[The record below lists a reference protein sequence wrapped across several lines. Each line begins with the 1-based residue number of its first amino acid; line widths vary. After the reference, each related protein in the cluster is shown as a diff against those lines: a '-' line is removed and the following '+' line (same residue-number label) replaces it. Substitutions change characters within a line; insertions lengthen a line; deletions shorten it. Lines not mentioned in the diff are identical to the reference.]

1 MIVPMKKAVVI
12 TQAKDSLNAL
22 NKLRSSGVLHVRHEQ
37 PPKGKDIIALRE
49 EIALINQA
57 LSILSGIK
65 SGSKDAPIKNG
76 GFDEKFICRHIID
89 LYKRRE
95 QLTEY
100 SRSLSTLIKQYEEW
114 GDFNPQEFTDL
125 AGKNI
130 FAGLYQIPLKQLKQL
145 GDDIAV
151 SKLSVKGGIAN
162 CLLVSA
168 KKIDIG
174 LKEIPL
180 PRMGLADMRKRCSQD
195 SQAIESL
202 EQQFIDQL
210 SYQPGLNRFKSG
222 LEKELEFQEA
232 LSGMGQ
238 AEELSYVSGYIP
250 FDSVE
255 KLERLAKQEQWA
267 LNIDE
272 PDPEENPPVLLRNP
286 AWIAVIKPV
295 FKFLE
300 ILPGYHEL
308 DISLPFLVFFSIFFG
323 ILIGDAGYG
332 LVYCLITFF
341 LHQRARKNKQKTS
354 GFFLFYILS
363 FCAIIWG
370 VCTGTFFGQ
379 EWVLKAGYK
388 PLIPALN
395 DEKKLQSLC
404 FFIGALHLSIA
415 HIWRSILKSPSF
427 SALADIGWTCILWAC
442 FFIARVLILGDSFPF
457 FGNWLL
463 FAGIALVVIFTSPQK
478 NILKGIGQGLGT
490 LALSLVNNFTDVV
503 SYIRLFAVG
512 LAGVAISDAF
522 NAMASSAGNQG
533 IFALMLAG
541 FILLVGHSLAIVLGP
556 VAVLVHGIRL
566 NVLEFSGHANVSWSG
581 QNYRPL
587 KDQ

>member
-12 TQAKDSLNAL
+12 TQAKDSLSAL
-22 NKLRSSGVLHVRHEQ
+22 NRVRSSGVLHVRHEQ
-37 PPKGKDIIALRE
+37 VPKGRDITSLRE
-49 EIALINQA
+49 EIALFKQA

-65 SGSKDAPIKNG
+65 SAPKVALG
-76 GFDEKFICRHIID
+76 RKEGFDAKFICRHIID
-89 LYKRRE
+89 LYKRKE

-100 SRSLSTLIKQYEEW
+100 LRSLSTLIKQYEEW
-114 GDFNPQEFTDL
+114 GDFNPQEFTNL

-130 FAGLYQIPLKQLKQL
+130 FVGLYQIPLKQFKQL
-145 GDDIAV
+145 GDDIVV
-151 SKLSVKGGIAN
+151 SKLSVKGGIVN

-174 LKEIPL
+174 LKEFPL
-180 PRMGLADMRKRCSQD
+180 PHMGLADMRRRCQED
-195 SQAIESL
+195 SRAIDDI
-202 EQQFIDQL
+202 EQRLIDRL
-210 SYQPGLNRFKSG
+210 GYQPGLNRVKSG

-238 AEELSYVSGYIP
+238 IEGLSYISGYIP
-250 FDSVE
+250 FDSAE
-255 KLERLAKQEQWA
+255 KLARQAKQEQWA
-267 LNIDE
+267 LSIDE
-272 PDPEENPPVLLRNP
+272 PGPQDNPPVLLRNP
-286 AWIAVIKPV
+286 AWIAIIKPV

-308 DISLPFLVFFSIFFG
+308 DISLPFLIFFSIFFG

-332 LVYCLITFF
+332 LVYFMITLF
-341 LHQRARKNKQKTS
+341 LHQQARKNNKNTG

-363 FCAIIWG
+363 FCAIMWG
-370 VCTGTFFGQ
+370 VCTGTFFGH
-379 EWVLKAGYK
+379 EWVLGAGYK
-388 PLIPALN
+388 PLTPALN
-395 DEKKLQSLC
+395 DEKVLQRFC

-415 HIWRSILKSPSF
+415 HIWRAILKSPALT
-427 SALADIGWTCILWAC
+427 ALADIGWTCVLWAC

-463 FAGIALVVIFTSPQK
+463 FAGITLVVIFTSPQR

-490 LALSLVNNFTDVV
+490 LALSLMNNFTDVV

-512 LAGVAISDAF
+512 LAGIAISDAF
-522 NAMASSAGNQG
+522 NAMASSAANQG
-533 IFALMLAG
+533 IFSLILAG
-541 FILLVGHSLAIVLGP
+541 FILLVGHTLGLALGP
-556 VAVLVHGIRL
+556 VAVLVHGVRL

-581 QNYRPL
+581 QHYKPL
-587 KDQ
+587 KD

>member
-37 PPKGKDIIALRE
+37 PPKGKDITVLRE
-49 EIALINQA
+49 EIALFNQA

-65 SGSKDAPIKNG
+65 SAAKDSPGRKE
-76 GFDEKFICRHIID
+76 GFDAKFICRHIID
-89 LYKRRE
+89 LYKRKE

-100 SRSLSTLIKQYEEW
+100 LRSLSTLIKQYEEW

-168 KKIDIG
+168 NKIDIG

-180 PRMGLADMRKRCSQD
+180 PRMGLADMRRRCNQD
-195 SQAIESL
+195 CQAVRSI
-202 EQQFIDQL
+202 EQQLIDQR
-210 SYQPGLNRFKSG
+210 SYQPGLNMIKSE

-232 LSGMGQ
+232 FSGMGQ
-238 AEELSYVSGYIP
+238 AEELSYISGYIP
-250 FDSVE
+250 FDSIE
-255 KLERLAKQEQWA
+255 KLTRQAEQEQWA

-272 PDPEENPPVLLRNP
+272 PGPEDNPPVLLRNP
-286 AWIAVIKPV
+286 AWISVIKPV

-308 DISLPFLVFFSIFFG
+308 DISLPFLIFFSIFFG

-332 LVYCLITFF
+332 LVYCLITFL

-370 VCTGTFFGQ
+370 ACTGTFFGQ

-395 DEKKLQSLC
+395 DERALQRLC

-415 HIWRSILKSPSF
+415 HIWRSILKSPALT
-427 SALADIGWTCILWAC
+427 ALADIGWTGVLWAC
-442 FFIARVLILGDSFPF
+442 FFIARVLILGDSFPS

-463 FAGIALVVIFTSPQK
+463 FSGIALVVIFTSPQK

-490 LALSLVNNFTDVV
+490 LVLSLMNNFTDVV

-512 LAGVAISDAF
+512 LAGIAISDAF
-522 NAMASSAGNQG
+522 NAMASSAANQG
-533 IFALMLAG
+533 IFSLILAG
-541 FILLVGHSLAIVLGP
+541 FILLVGHTLGLALGP

-566 NVLEFSGHANVSWSG
+566 NVLEFSGHANISWSG
-581 QNYRPL
+581 QNYKPL
-587 KDQ
+587 KD